1 MGGIFCNLQVKL
13 LLAFEKNM
21 TPAADKVES
30 LRACLSG
37 AALALVPD
45 FAKALDT
52 LREAFGSPERV
63 LAVRLNDIKKLGKCP
78 PEVVNGRRNFQAIV
92 SFCLKVEVLLQDLLD
107 LAQQEGCEEL
117 SHDVYGSTFRTS
129 IQRLLSMREEKKMR
143 FLQKRGR
150 AGLEEHLDF
159 IKDIR
164 AKPKPWWTL

>member
-1 MGGIFCNLQVKL
+1 M
-13 LLAFEKNM
+13 
-21 TPAADKVES
+21 
-30 LRACLSG
+30 
-37 AALALVPD
+37 
-45 FAKALDT
+45 
-52 LREAFGSPERV
+52 

-164 AKPKPWWTL
+164 AKAQAMVDTVSDPKDRPNRREDEHVERDPKKGSGHNIFKQPRRVSAESVWF